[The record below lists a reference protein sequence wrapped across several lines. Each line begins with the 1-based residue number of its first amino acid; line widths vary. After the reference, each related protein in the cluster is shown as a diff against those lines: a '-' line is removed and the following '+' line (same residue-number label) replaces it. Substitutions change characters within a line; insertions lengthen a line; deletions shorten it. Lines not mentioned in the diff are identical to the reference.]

1 MKLVVKPRLTE
12 KSFTMGSVIK
22 MGNHVGNNFQLYWFH
37 HSSPIAPKSDKTMT
51 EKKPGA
57 F

>member
-1 MKLVVKPRLTE
+1 MKLVVKPRLTK

-22 MGNHVGNNFQLYWFH
+22 MGNHIGNNFQLYWVH
-37 HSSPIAPKSDKTMT
+37 HFSPIAPKSDKTTT

-57 F
+57 V